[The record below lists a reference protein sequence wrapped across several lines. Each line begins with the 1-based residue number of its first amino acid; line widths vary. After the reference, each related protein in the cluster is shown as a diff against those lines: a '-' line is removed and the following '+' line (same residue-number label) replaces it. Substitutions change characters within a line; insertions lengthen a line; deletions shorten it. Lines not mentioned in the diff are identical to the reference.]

1 MIVVLTSTTGAKA
14 DITRD
19 KGDVTFFEV
28 PSCSQVVCIESE
40 SLPTGMTRP
49 SLLQRSKVT
58 ALTVSYNACF
68 CASVSMDDIQF
79 AENLMSLIFSTE
91 ADKILVMASPT
102 ANRPEAEG
110 FKVATGVRSPIAM
123 ASPRKELWSL
133 IVTPTSLTG
142 ICQGPTN

>member
-1 MIVVLTSTTGAKA
+1 
-14 DITRD
+14 
-19 KGDVTFFEV
+19 
-28 PSCSQVVCIESE
+28 
-40 SLPTGMTRP
+40 
-49 SLLQRSKVT
+49 
-58 ALTVSYNACF
+58 
-68 CASVSMDDIQF
+68 MDDIQF